1 MTEKIISR
9 DNLRNCDALMLFDYP
24 ADRELFDK
32 ILSET
37 NPKAIHF
44 MNYDIK
50 YFDEKEFLKTCV
62 GMLKFAHNNNAGK
75 VELKRCSSFLGK
87 PVRVFE
93 LLFDMFE
100 DIGLIKITEKHP
112 DFYRIEFLGNAEI
125 SKVLHETQYNEM
137 IDLIDESEAF
147 QKNLLE
153 DELTN
158 LALSAV

>member
-1 MTEKIISR
+1 
-9 DNLRNCDALMLFDYP
+9 
-24 ADRELFDK
+24 
-32 ILSET
+32 
-37 NPKAIHF
+37 
-44 MNYDIK
+44 
-50 YFDEKEFLKTCV
+50 
-62 GMLKFAHNNNAGK
+62 MLKFAHNNNAGK